1 MTGLTDTRAFRQ
13 SQPESVWEAEGED
26 TVGQGWGGDEVSA
39 DTPVP
44 SPVKGLEFRRQAG
57 KKGLEA
63 IHLEAAAQ
71 NE

>member
-44 SPVKGLEFRRQAG
+44 SPVKGLEFR
-57 KKGLEA
+57 
-63 IHLEAAAQ
+63 
-71 NE
+71 